1 MQRTGSQGL
10 LGIWADI
17 DGDYLPR
24 FQEWHNCEHIPE
36 RVNIPGFNVGR
47 RYRGVPPAPLY
58 FMFYET
64 DSPAVLSSAPYLAAL
79 NHPSPWTTESLTHF
93 RNTQRN
99 IYALLGTAGAPA
111 PLEAPYL
118 FLQRFN
124 LEAATEDELRDW
136 LVDRWLPAL
145 AAVPQVFRSRLYQAD
160 EGISAIMTAERKI
173 YGGGP
178 GAQKYLA
185 LCETACPHTAQEPAW
200 QAAEAGLPGGAAK
213 LARRR
218 NLGAESF
225 WLEIALY
232 AP

>member
-1 MQRTGSQGL
+1 MKTTGSQGL

-17 DGDYLPR
+17 DVDYLPR

-36 RVNIPGFNVGR
+36 RVSIPGFNVGR
-47 RYRGVPPAPLY
+47 RYRGVPPAPMY

-64 DSPAVLSSAPYLAAL
+64 DSPAVLSSNPYLDAL
-79 NHPSPWTTESLTHF
+79 NHPTPWTTESLTHF
-93 RNTQRN
+93 RHTQRG
-99 IYALLGTAGAPA
+99 IYTLLGTAGAPA

-124 LEAATEDELRDW
+124 LEATTEEQLRAW
-136 LVDRWLPAL
+136 LVDSWLPAV
-145 AAVPQVFRSRLYQAD
+145 AALPQVFRSRLYQVD
-160 EGISAIMTAERKI
+160 EGISNIMTAERKI

-185 LCETACPHTAQEPAW
+185 LCETSCPHTAQVPAW
-200 QAAEAGLPGGAAK
+200 QEAEGSLRGAVTS
-213 LARRR
+213 LAERRD
-218 NLGAESF
+218 LSAESF